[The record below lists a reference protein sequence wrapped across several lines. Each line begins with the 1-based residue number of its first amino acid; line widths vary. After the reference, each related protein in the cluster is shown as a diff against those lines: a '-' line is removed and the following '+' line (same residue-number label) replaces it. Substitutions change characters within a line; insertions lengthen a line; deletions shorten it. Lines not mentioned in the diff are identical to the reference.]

1 MTVDIRAIVTCSL
14 GELISASV
22 SDDYIQGSGL
32 IKTKGNCEISGL
44 ISPAVGSIVTFTYT
58 KSGIVR
64 NVPRKLRVL
73 SSFADPYRRTTKVE
87 LGCKL
92 TYLQD
97 LKDPIKWTALDDPD
111 NAGITEADTDIVT
124 FPISAASVAGQC
136 LSALSIS
143 STGIPLTNRFSIA
156 EFDFGGGYVSTLS
169 DLLVSESYVGYLTFE
184 ERLKIISLASP
195 GEAGPVLSD
204 TFLIDLGPIGVGDL
218 AGDAV
223 TVSYSTLKLNS
234 PDNTEV
240 DTDPEPEVDAAGNEI
255 GWAQSTTRNTSEVVI
270 SYTTQDGQ
278 QKTAV
283 YAASEFTQETS
294 DYREITTRQEDGS
307 TGRAN
312 VVRRRTLEIKKTS
325 AAVAGGIVSEYL
337 SNGFGFGNFDT
348 RAFTVDDFQYDGR
361 GRQTFSSS
369 RTTGDA
375 ILAAGGLS
383 VPWVVDGL
391 PVAIPG
397 GTVQL
402 ERSTVSTS
410 YIGRFKQQVT
420 RRFGPWI
427 RTIAGQQAVAEGR
440 ASFLTRAQVEDF
452 IGLAISGSYLID
464 VTIVNEFDNG
474 SSGQVPAAA
483 EVINDEYGF
492 TVGQVSEIELVTGS
506 PAATRRIEFS
516 MPYAPDDTFFKFGE
530 KYFSRASDAPARA
543 NLFGRTQNRLL
554 FGNRN
559 GMNIQTVPE
568 GLPTEPFGAFYLSAN
583 GSVTQY
589 RTNGTSW
596 TMDSNGIVASTDAL
610 YWGVAGKSA

>member
-1 MTVDIRAIVTCSL
+1 MTVDIRAIVRCSL

-97 LKDPIKWTALDDPD
+97 LKDPIKWDALDDPE
-111 NAGITEADTDIVT
+111 NAGITEADTQIVT
-124 FPISAASVAGQC
+124 FPISAKSIAEEC
-136 LSALSIS
+136 LRALSI
-143 STGIPLTNRFSIA
+143 TGTAVPLTNKFSIA

-184 ERLKIISLASP
+184 ENLKIINLASLS
-195 GEAGPVLSD
+195 EAGPVLSD
-204 TFLIDLGPIGVGDL
+204 TRLIDLGPIGVGDL

-223 TVSYSTLKLNS
+223 TVSYSTLKLRS
-234 PDNTEV
+234 PDGTEV
-240 DTDPEPEVDAAGNEI
+240 DTGAREI
-255 GWAQSTTRNTSEVVI
+255 TWAQSTTRNLSEVVI
-270 SYTTQDGQ
+270 SYRTQDGQ
-278 QKTAV
+278 QETAV
-283 YAASEFTQETS
+283 YAAPEFTQETS
-294 DYREITTRQEDGS
+294 EYREITTQEEDGT
-307 TGRAN
+307 TGTTN
-312 VVRRRTLEIKKTS
+312 VVTRRTLESKKTS

-337 SNGFGFGNFDT
+337 SNGFNFGNFNT
-348 RAFTVDDFQYDGR
+348 TAFTVEDFQYDNR
-361 GRQTFSSS
+361 GRQVFSSS

-391 PVAIPG
+391 QVSIPG
-397 GTVQL
+397 GNVQL
-402 ERSTVSTS
+402 ERSTVSTE

-427 RTIAGQQAVAEGR
+427 RTIAGQQSVAEGR
-440 ASFLTRAQVEDF
+440 DSFETRAQVENF
-452 IGLAISGSYLID
+452 IGRAISGSYLID

-483 EVINDEYGF
+483 EILNDEYGF

-506 PAATRRIEFS
+506 QAATRRVEFS
-516 MPYAPDDTFFKFGE
+516 MPYAPDDTFRKQGE
-530 KYFSRASDAPARA
+530 QYFSSASDAPAKA
-543 NLFGRTQNRLL
+543 NRFGRTQNQLL

-568 GLPTEPFGAFYLSAN
+568 GLPTEPFGAFYFSAN

-610 YWGVAGKSA
+610 YWGVAGKTA

>member
-1 MTVDIRAIVTCSL
+1 MTVDIRAIVRCSL

-32 IKTKGNCEISGL
+32 IKTKGSCEISGL

-73 SSFADPYRRTTKVE
+73 SSFADPYRRTTRVE

-97 LKDPIKWTALDDPD
+97 LKDPIKWDALDDPE
-111 NAGITEADTDIVT
+111 NAGITKADTRIVT
-124 FPISAASVAGQC
+124 FPIFAKSVAEEC
-136 LSALSIS
+136 LTALGI
-143 STGIPLTNRFSIA
+143 TGTTVPLTNKFSIA

-184 ERLKIISLASP
+184 ENLKIINLASLS
-195 GEAGPVLSD
+195 EAGPVLSD
-204 TFLIDLGPIGVGDL
+204 TRLIDLGPIGVGDL

-223 TVSYSTLKLNS
+223 TVSYSTLKLKS
-234 PDNTEV
+234 PDDTEV
-240 DTDPEPEVDAAGNEI
+240 DTGDREI
-255 GWAQSTTRNTSEVVI
+255 TWAQSTTTNTTSVVI
-270 SYTTQDGQ
+270 SYAGQDGQ
-278 QKTAV
+278 QKTAI
-283 YAASEFTQETS
+283 YAANEFTQETS
-294 DYREITTRQEDGS
+294 DYAEIQTEQEDGS
-307 TGRAN
+307 VGTTN
-312 VVRRRTLEIKKTS
+312 VVTRRTLKSLKTA

-337 SNGFGFGNFDT
+337 SNNLGFGNFVT
-348 RAFTVDDFQYDGR
+348 TEFTVDDFQYDSK
-361 GRQTFSSS
+361 GRQTFASSN
-369 RTTGDA
+369 TTGDA
-375 ILAAGGLS
+375 ILAAGQLS
-383 VPWVVDGL
+383 VPWFVNNLAV
-391 PVAIPG
+391 PIPSG
-397 GTVQL
+397 SVQL
-402 ERSTVSTS
+402 ERSTVSTE

-440 ASFLTRAQVEDF
+440 DSFETAGQVATF
-452 IGLAISGSYLID
+452 INRAISGSYLID
-464 VTIVNEFDNG
+464 VSIVNEFDNG

-483 EVINDEYGF
+483 DILNDEYGF
-492 TVGQVSEIELVTGS
+492 TVGQVSEIELVTGDRD
-506 PAATRRIEFS
+506 ATRRVEFS
-516 MPYAPDDTFFKFGE
+516 MPYAPDDTFRKQGE
-530 KYFSRASDAPARA
+530 QYFSSASDAPAKA
-543 NLFGRTQNRLL
+543 NRFGRTQNQLL

-568 GLPTEPFGAFYLSAN
+568 GLPTEPFGAFYFSAN

-610 YWGVAGKSA
+610 YWGVAGRSA

>member
-1 MTVDIRAIVTCSL
+1 MTVDIRAIVRCSL

-32 IKTKGNCEISGL
+32 IKTKGSCEISGL

-64 NVPRKLRVL
+64 NVPRKMRVL

-97 LKDPIKWTALDDPD
+97 LKDPIKWDALDDPE
-111 NAGITEADTDIVT
+111 NAGITEADTQIVT
-124 FPISAASVAGQC
+124 FPIFAKSVAEEC
-136 LSALSIS
+136 LSALGI
-143 STGIPLTNRFSIA
+143 TGTTVPLTNKFSIA

-169 DLLVSESYVGYLTFE
+169 DLLVSESYVGHLTFE
-184 ERLKIISLASP
+184 ENLKIINLASLSD
-195 GEAGPVLSD
+195 AGPVLSD
-204 TFLIDLGPIGVGDL
+204 TRLIDLGPIGVGDL

-223 TVSYSTLKLNS
+223 TVSYSTLKLKS
-234 PDNTEV
+234 PDDTEV
-240 DTDPEPEVDAAGNEI
+240 DTEDREI
-255 GWAQSTTRNTSEVVI
+255 TWAQSTTKNLSEVAI
-270 SYTTQDGQ
+270 SYTDQNGVQ
-278 QKTAV
+278 RV
-283 YAASEFTQETS
+283 AAYSADEFIQETS
-294 DYREITTRQEDGS
+294 NYVQIQALQEDGS
-307 TGRAN
+307 TRKVN
-312 VVRRRTLEIKKTS
+312 VVIDRTLDSNKT
-325 AAVAGGIVSEYL
+325 AAATAGGIVSEYL
-337 SNGFGFGNFDT
+337 SNGFTFGNFKT
-348 RAFTVDDFQYDGR
+348 TAFTNESFSYDNR
-361 GRQTFSSS
+361 GRQTFSSAS
-369 RTTGDA
+369 TRGDA

-383 VPWVVDGL
+383 VPWVVNGQKV
-391 PVAIPG
+391 PIPG

-402 ERSTVSTS
+402 EKVTVSTE

-420 RRFGPWI
+420 RRFGPWV

-440 ASFLTRAQVEDF
+440 ESFQTVEAVVQF
-452 IGLAISGSYLID
+452 IKAAISGSYLID
-464 VTIVNEFDNG
+464 KTIVNDIDNG

-483 EVINDEYGF
+483 DILNDEYGF
-492 TVGQVSEIELVTGS
+492 TVDQVSEIELVTGS
-506 PAATRRIEFS
+506 QAATRRIEFS
-516 MPYAPDDTFFKFGE
+516 MPYAPDDTFRKQGE
-530 KYFSRASDAPARA
+530 QYFSSASDAPAKA
-543 NLFGRTQNRLL
+543 NRFGRTQNQLL

-568 GLPTEPFGAFYLSAN
+568 GLPTEPFGAFYFSAN

-610 YWGVAGKSA
+610 YWGVAGRTA

>member
-1 MTVDIRAIVTCSL
+1 MPVDIRAIVRCSL

-97 LKDPIKWTALDDPD
+97 LKDPIKWDALDDPE
-111 NAGITEADTDIVT
+111 NAGITEADTRIVT
-124 FPISAASVAGQC
+124 FPIFAKSVAEEC
-136 LSALSIS
+136 LTALGIT
-143 STGIPLTNRFSIA
+143 STAVPLTNKFSIA

-184 ERLKIISLASP
+184 ENLKIINLASLS
-195 GEAGPVLSD
+195 EAGPVLSD
-204 TFLIDLGPIGVGDL
+204 TRLIDLGPIGVGDL

-223 TVSYSTLKLNS
+223 TVSYSTLKLRS
-234 PDNTEV
+234 PDGTEV
-240 DTDPEPEVDAAGNEI
+240 DTGAREI
-255 GWAQSTTRNTSEVVI
+255 TWAQSTTRNLSVVII
-270 SYTTQDGQ
+270 SYTAQDGQ
-278 QKTAV
+278 QKTGV
-283 YAASEFTQETS
+283 YAAPESTRESSE
-294 DYREITTRQEDGS
+294 YREITTQEEDG
-307 TGRAN
+307 TIGTTN
-312 VVRRRTLEIKKTS
+312 VVTSRILDSTKTS

-337 SNGFGFGNFDT
+337 SNGFSFGNFNT
-348 RAFTVDDFQYDGR
+348 SASTVEDFQYDNR
-361 GRQTFSSS
+361 GRLVFSSS

-383 VPWVVDGL
+383 VPWVVGGL
-391 PVAIPG
+391 RVSIPG
-397 GTVQL
+397 GSVEL
-402 ERSTVSTS
+402 ESSTVSTE

-440 ASFLTRAQVEDF
+440 ASFLTSAQVEDF
-452 IGLAISGSYLID
+452 IGLAISGSYLLD
-464 VTIVNEFDNG
+464 VSIVNEFDNG

-483 EVINDEYGF
+483 EILNDEYGF
-492 TVGQVSEIELVTGS
+492 TVGQVSEIELVTGDRD
-506 PAATRRIEFS
+506 ATRRVEFS
-516 MPYAPDDTFFKFGE
+516 MPYAPDDTFRKRGE
-530 KYFSRASDAPARA
+530 QYFSSASDAPAKA
-543 NLFGRTQNRLL
+543 NRFGRTQNQLL

-568 GLPTEPFGAFYLSAN
+568 ELPTEPFGAFYFSAN